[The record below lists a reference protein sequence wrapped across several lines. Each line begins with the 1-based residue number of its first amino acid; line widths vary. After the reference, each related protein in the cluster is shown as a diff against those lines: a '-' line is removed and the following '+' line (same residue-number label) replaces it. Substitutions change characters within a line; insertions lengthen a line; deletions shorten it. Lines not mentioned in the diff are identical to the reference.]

1 MCVVYLQRTTN
12 PREWKKRR
20 MKLSVATF
28 NVRGLTQELK
38 QHQLARDVNRYKI
51 DILSIQETKIRENV
65 DKNING
71 LRLICFETGTNISHG
86 NGFMVSE
93 KLAQQVNRYWK
104 VSDRICVLELLTHKS
119 KQRDNDV
126 PR

>member
-71 LRLICFETGTNISHG
+71 LRLICFETGINISHG
-86 NGFMVSE
+86 KGFMVSE
-93 KLAQQVNRYWK
+93 KLAQQV
-104 VSDRICVLELLTHKS
+104 
-119 KQRDNDV
+119 
-126 PR
+126 